1 MMAVP
6 LPVGDV
12 SMRSFLKIAGLAGL
26 TLAAGLTG
34 AVAQKSANAIRF
46 AYDQVPENIDPF
58 FNNVR
63 IGVIIGQH
71 VWDTLIYRDPTSGE
85 YKGQLATSWAWVD
98 DKTLEFELRQGIKF
112 HNGEPFDAD
121 DVVYTLNFVSKA
133 ENKVVTQN
141 NVDWIESAE
150 KLGPYKVRI
159 KLKRTFPAAIEYL
172 AGPVVM
178 HPNEY
183 YAKVGPQGMN
193 TAAVGSGPY
202 RVTEHAVGKYL
213 RLERNK
219 DYFKDSPKPQPKI
232 DKIEIRF
239 IPDRQTQM
247 AEMLAG
253 GLDLIMNVPPDQA
266 DQLKVVPHLDVKSGE
281 TMRIVFLNMNTQEN
295 TPAQPL
301 RDVRVRRAISM
312 AIDRETMV
320 KQLVGEG
327 GRVLNVICFPGQFGC
342 IDSQAPKF
350 RYDVA
355 EAKKLMT
362 DAGFANGF
370 EIDLFAYRE
379 RPHSEAMVNYL
390 RAIGIKANLRFM
402 QYAAMREQTRQG
414 KVALSHQ
421 TWGSFSVNDVSA
433 STPVYFKWLPDD
445 VNRDPEVRDLLE
457 KGDTSVNADTRKEA
471 YAKALGLIQ
480 ERALGVPL
488 YSLVTFYVMGKGL
501 DMKTYPD
508 ELPRL
513 WEVGWK

>member
-1 MMAVP
+1 MKTI
-6 LPVGDV
+6 
-12 SMRSFLKIAGLAGL
+12 LKSAA
-26 TLAAGLTG
+26 AAGLMLLAGFG
-34 AVAQKSANAIRF
+34 AAEAQKSANAIRF
-46 AYDQVPENIDPF
+46 GYDQVPENIDPY

-63 IGVIIGQH
+63 IGVILGQH

-85 YKGQLATSWAWVD
+85 YKGQLATAWTWAD
-98 DKTLEFELRQGIKF
+98 DKTLDVELRQGVKF

-121 DVVYTLNFVSKA
+121 DVVYTLNFVSKP

-150 KLGPYKVRI
+150 KLGSHKVRI

-172 AGPVVM
+172 AGPVVI

-183 YAKVGPQGMN
+183 YARVGPQGMN
-193 TAAVGSGPY
+193 SAAVGSGPY
-202 RVTEHAVGKYL
+202 RVTEHAVGKYV
-213 RLERNK
+213 RLERNR

-232 DKIEIRF
+232 DRIEIRF
-239 IPDRQTQM
+239 IPDRQTQL
-247 AEMLAG
+247 AEMLSG

-266 DQLKVVPHLDVKSGE
+266 DQLKAAPHLEVKSGE
-281 TMRIVFLNMNTQEN
+281 TMRIVFLNINTLEN
-295 TPAQPL
+295 TPNPQL

-342 IDSQAPKF
+342 SDEKAPRFK
-350 RYDVA
+350 YDVA
-355 EAKKLMT
+355 EARKLMAE
-362 DAGFANGF
+362 AGLANGF
-370 EIDLFAYRE
+370 ELDLYAYRE
-379 RPHSEAMVNYL
+379 RPQSEAMVNYL

-402 QYAAMREQTRQG
+402 QYAAMREQIRANKAG
-414 KVALSHQ
+414 LAHQ

-433 STPVYFKWLPDD
+433 STPVYYKWLPDD
-445 VNRDPEVRDLLE
+445 INRDPQVRDLLE
-457 KGDTSVNADTRKEA
+457 KGDSSVDPAVRKAA
-471 YAKALGLIQ
+471 YAEALALIQ

-508 ELPRL
+508 EMPRL
-513 WEVGWK
+513 WEVTWK